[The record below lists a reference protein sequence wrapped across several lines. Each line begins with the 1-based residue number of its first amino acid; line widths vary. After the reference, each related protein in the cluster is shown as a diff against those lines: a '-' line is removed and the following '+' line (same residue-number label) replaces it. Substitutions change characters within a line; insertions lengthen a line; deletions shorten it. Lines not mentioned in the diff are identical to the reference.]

1 MILNKFFNMFFPLRY
16 LFFLFFC
23 YFLRNKPEPVS
34 VSVVTVLL
42 IGPFVCRSFLNP
54 GYGLREE
61 LELYRKYGAPLTD
74 PCSPMD
80 LGDPDPFPLHI
91 AYIHLVF
98 VVHCK

>member
-1 MILNKFFNMFFPLRY
+1 MILNKFFNMFFLY
-16 LFFLFFC
+16 VTFFC

-34 VSVVTVLL
+34 VSVVTILL
-42 IGPFVCRSFLNP
+42 IGPFVCRSFLNA

-74 PCSPMD
+74 PCSPTD
-80 LGDPDPFPLHI
+80 LGDPFPLHI

-98 VVHCK
+98 VHCK